1 MPHFQPPNRSRIHRH
16 QLHLPDES
24 TSNFAMNF
32 IPHNDLEQELMAVH
46 KGEAEAEAFV
56 LRLLDQQVF
65 MPVLDEKNAIQGFQ
79 RSTQAQP
86 LIVAD
91 EDGEQVLV
99 LFTSPERA
107 KPMVADFPDYS
118 GGLLTEFSWLLRR
131 MGGGFH
137 IALNPGWDIGMDFD
151 ADTVAQLIA
160 QLPPEDVA

>member
-1 MPHFQPPNRSRIHRH
+1 M
-16 QLHLPDES
+16 D
-24 TSNFAMNF
+24 F
-32 IPHNDLEQELMAVH
+32 IPHNDLEQELIAVTN
-46 KGEAEAEAFV
+46 GEAEAEAFV

-65 MPVLDEKNAIQGFQ
+65 MPVLDEKDAIQGFQ

-118 GGLLTEFSWLLRR
+118 GGILTEFSWLLRR
-131 MGGGFH
+131 MDGGFH
-137 IALNPGWDIGMDFD
+137 IALNPGWEVGMDFD

-160 QLPPEDVA
+160 QLPPEDAV

>member
-1 MPHFQPPNRSRIHRH
+1 
-16 QLHLPDES
+16 
-24 TSNFAMNF
+24 MNF
-32 IPHNDLEQELMAVH
+32 IPHNDLEQDLMAVH
-46 KGEAEAEAFV
+46 EGKAEADVFV

-65 MPVLDEKNAIQGFQ
+65 MPVLDEKDAIAGFQ

-86 LIVAD
+86 LIVTD
-91 EDGEQVLV
+91 EDGERVLV

-107 KPMVADFPDYS
+107 KAMVADFPDYS

-131 MGGGFH
+131 MDGGFH

-160 QLPPEDVA
+160 QLPPEDAA

>member
-1 MPHFQPPNRSRIHRH
+1 
-16 QLHLPDES
+16 
-24 TSNFAMNF
+24 MNF
-32 IPHNDLEQELMAVH
+32 TPHNDLEQELIAVH
-46 KGEAEAEAFV
+46 QGEADPEAFV

-65 MPVLDEKNAIQGFQ
+65 MPVKDEKDAISGFQ

-86 LIVAD
+86 LLVSD

-107 KPMVADFPDYS
+107 KPIVADFPDYS

-131 MGGGFH
+131 MDGGFP

-160 QLPPEDVA
+160 ALPPEDA

>member
-1 MPHFQPPNRSRIHRH
+1 M
-16 QLHLPDES
+16 D
-24 TSNFAMNF
+24 F
-32 IPHNDLEQELMAVH
+32 IPHNDLEQELIAVTN
-46 KGEAEAEAFV
+46 GEADAEAFV

-65 MPVLDEKNAIQGFQ
+65 MPVLDEKDAIQGFQ

-118 GGLLTEFSWLLRR
+118 VASSPSFRGCCGVWTVVFILRSIPAGR
-131 MGGGFH
+131 WAWTLMPTPSH
-137 IALNPGWDIGMDFD
+137 S
-151 ADTVAQLIA
+151 
-160 QLPPEDVA
+160 

>member
-1 MPHFQPPNRSRIHRH
+1 
-16 QLHLPDES
+16 
-24 TSNFAMNF
+24 MNF

-46 KGEAEAEAFV
+46 KGEAEAEDFV
-56 LRLLDQQVF
+56 LRLLGQQVF
-65 MPVLDEKNAIQGFQ
+65 MPVKDEKDAIQGFQ

-86 LIVAD
+86 LVVAD
-91 EDGEQVLV
+91 EDGERVLV

-107 KPMVADFPDYS
+107 KSMVADFPDYS

-131 MGGGFH
+131 MDGGFH

-160 QLPPEDVA
+160 QLPPEDAA

>member
-1 MPHFQPPNRSRIHRH
+1 M
-16 QLHLPDES
+16 
-24 TSNFAMNF
+24 TF
-32 IPHNDLEQELMAVH
+32 IPHNDLERELLAVH
-46 KGEAEAEAFV
+46 NGEAETEDFV

-65 MPVLDEKNAIQGFQ
+65 MPVHDEKDAIQGFQ

-86 LIVAD
+86 LVVTD
-91 EDGEQVLV
+91 EDGVQVLV

-131 MGGGFH
+131 LDGGFH
-137 IALNPGWDIGMDFD
+137 IALNPGWDIGLDFD

-160 QLPPEDVA
+160 QLPPEDAV